1 MHMSPAQPKGS
12 LKGLAGGK
20 KKKKKRQLGDSRDS
34 INDLIEG
41 ISAARG
47 IISEDHQAPN

>member
-1 MHMSPAQPKGS
+1 MSPAQGKGS
-12 LKGLAGGK
+12 LKGLAGGGK
-20 KKKKKRQLGDSRDS
+20 KKKKKRLGDSRDS

-47 IISEDHQAPN
+47 IVSGDHQSSQ

>member
-1 MHMSPAQPKGS
+1 MHMSPAQGKGS

-20 KKKKKRQLGDSRDS
+20 KKKKKRLGDSRDS

-47 IISEDHQAPN
+47 IVSGDH

>member
-1 MHMSPAQPKGS
+1 MHMSIAQAKGS
-12 LKGLAGGK
+12 LKGLVGGK
-20 KKKKKRQLGDSRDS
+20 KKKKKRLGESRDS

-47 IISEDHQAPN
+47 INAGDQQPPN